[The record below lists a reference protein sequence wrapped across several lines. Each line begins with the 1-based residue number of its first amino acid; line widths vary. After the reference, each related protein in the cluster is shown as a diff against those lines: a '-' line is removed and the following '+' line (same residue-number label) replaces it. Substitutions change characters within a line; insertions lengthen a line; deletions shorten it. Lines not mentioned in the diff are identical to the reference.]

1 MTFQEFAKLASA
13 GGVRV
18 TLIFQ
23 PCGPGDGYDFAWAVG
38 FKSGKVWISDAL
50 IADEAALHQVLWN
63 AISSDLTPN
72 QNHPKLFPTE
82 RDGPES

>member
-23 PCGPGDGYDFAWAVG
+23 SCGPGDGYDFAWAVG
-38 FKSGKVWISDAL
+38 FKSGKVLISDAL
-50 IADEAALHQVLWN
+50 IADEAALYQVLWN
-63 AISSDLTPN
+63 AISLDLTPN
-72 QNHPKLFPTE
+72 QNSPKLFPTE
-82 RDGPES
+82 RSAPES